1 MGIHGIKFTLVSA
14 LCFLGSA
21 GISRADAGRFVPDV
35 SYLGPHSE
43 PKLDLYVPAFDAN
56 GPLLPALVWIHGNN
70 QTKDTARA
78 QDFCGIL
85 AAEGYGLDAATR

>member
-1 MGIHGIKFTLVSA
+1 MCCPARNHVKDIHGIKFTLVIA
-14 LCFLGSA
+14 LCFLGFA

-35 SYLGPHSE
+35 SYLEPGG

-70 QTKDTARA
+70 QTKDTARV
-78 QDFCGIL
+78 
-85 AAEGYGLDAATR
+85 